1 MLSSPNS
8 GDGFKKALHTEKG
21 PLEMTLQLEE
31 EHLWDKS
38 EAEASEDQ
46 KANEWDLYNEIIR

>member
-1 MLSSPNS
+1 
-8 GDGFKKALHTEKG
+8 
-21 PLEMTLQLEE
+21 MTLQLEE

-38 EAEASEDQ
+38 EAEAGEDQ